1 MHIKS
6 PAGENTGKLLLLPAL
21 PSTVPPGSELQATT
35 EAETIAV
42 AWEERS
48 RWETGGWNAEME

>member
-21 PSTVPPGSELQATT
+21 PPTVPPGSELQATT
-35 EAETIAV
+35 GAETVAV

-48 RWETGGWNAEME
+48 RWETGG